1 MLSTRSTVFS
11 AFTIIACCCGVA
23 NLVLFGTNHFFYGS
37 GGNHQ
42 MASSES
48 GERAAGAG
56 RKLAVVV
63 PMYDGDVDES
73 FDAMRLWPTNC
84 SPLNVRYTDLVIYSA
99 EPVNEHALLSKV
111 PTAASMC
118 FRRTKVVSAG
128 LTAEEN
134 VYPRGPSSQFYKLFL
149 DPEVS
154 KEFELYDALAII
166 ESDVAVTHETSFE
179 RLYKAAFTTEEP
191 FWMKGSTLDGAEFH
205 ETAMVQEM
213 WHIIGHLNGNA
224 IYNNKAPAFAE
235 FVNFTLHRWEYDL
248 PYDVALW
255 ATIADFPYTWPLWQR
270 FASNFVVTNLIS
282 NVGFYDV
289 SEAEMMAAVTTDTL
303 FVHGSNSRG
312 GSVWNTGVKA
322 GFSQGH
328 ATIARC
334 TTSCGTRRLKRLPA
348 GMSTTCDDTCWADE
362 KDEASRFDNHLCGDS
377 TLFGDQ
383 CRLCYTDR
391 ATALR
396 ADRELAQQYKVTTV
410 ANTST
415 GKRYEGGGSES
426 IRKHVIMCDT
436 KRPPE
441 ALECTPECAKK
452 TDTVC
457 DQRCGT
463 NHFQDLHCNWR
474 ALGKTCRFCFTE
486 HVPARIADEIASA
499 RGSRVIMCNTH
510 EPPVIGSSARSILT
524 GETVENESSSSSS
537 DDEVFLAA
545 ELRDATGD
553 DPRELLFTKDI
564 ARGEICVFVPGYLE
578 YLAET
583 NHTVNSVLG
592 FMPGV
597 RVSIATGIIDFH
609 VYNRTV
615 GQRTGVHVWNS
626 SYVDFAALQADRAC
640 GNGTKLIYYMSP
652 GQVLSRE
659 FTSKDTH
666 SARGDL
672 LVSYTEVDKLETS
685 NALRATISTL
695 ILGFNAPSF
704 TYGTDL
710 ILPAD
715 TNAEL
720 RKVLLSASSPLADG
734 AVRSPLPLK
743 NQEAPPTEDNEEKE
757 QTLLRDYVV
766 ATASIHQLH
775 TRVYVPELLAALS
788 YSRNTEGVV
797 FHNPTQWTHHH
808 FFEEKSIWDIPLVK
822 PHFSCALDIKPS
834 LQGLDVA
841 EKIRKWLDSFRHGAR
856 CERGFVKMHKKH
868 LNTKPNWEF
877 GPLMSP
883 DPTENERTKL
893 ERMPSLKGYNI
904 SVMFRTFVGDAVL
917 FNVTLPTVSRYF
929 PDAKE
934 IVVVVEESD
943 GKLFE
948 KIIKPHQK
956 AAPFAIRLVTEPNI
970 MDGHIQQKYS
980 KLRADLYCEGDFV
993 LHLDS
998 DVVLFEPLTYDHIFH
1013 WGKPVLPFRRYREE
1027 VVAGQQLSAC
1037 WRKGTSFAVGE
1048 DVVHEFSIFNTH
1060 VYPRKMYPAIRGFME
1075 QRHGMPFEEFMAS
1088 RRGKCMSVKTLAT
1101 WTLEEQTLLL
1111 SDFNL
1116 MGAYLWYH
1124 MHDEMHWMATD
1135 PYDMQVDEWRRD
1147 VTRYAWVCQ
1156 ANGRHVPEDKP
1167 GEEQYIDG
1175 FLSVSDFSE
1184 CVSFKLFWKR
1194 NIMKNPE
1201 TREPNPP
1208 RFQEEY

>member
-1 MLSTRSTVFS
+1 
-11 AFTIIACCCGVA
+11 
-23 NLVLFGTNHFFYGS
+23 
-37 GGNHQ
+37 
-42 MASSES
+42 
-48 GERAAGAG
+48 
-56 RKLAVVV
+56 
-63 PMYDGDVDES
+63 
-73 FDAMRLWPTNC
+73 
-84 SPLNVRYTDLVIYSA
+84 
-99 EPVNEHALLSKV
+99 
-111 PTAASMC
+111 
-118 FRRTKVVSAG
+118 
-128 LTAEEN
+128 
-134 VYPRGPSSQFYKLFL
+134 
-149 DPEVS
+149 
-154 KEFELYDALAII
+154 
-166 ESDVAVTHETSFE
+166 
-179 RLYKAAFTTEEP
+179 
-191 FWMKGSTLDGAEFH
+191 
-205 ETAMVQEM
+205 
-213 WHIIGHLNGNA
+213 
-224 IYNNKAPAFAE
+224 
-235 FVNFTLHRWEYDL
+235 
-248 PYDVALW
+248 
-255 ATIADFPYTWPLWQR
+255 
-270 FASNFVVTNLIS
+270 
-282 NVGFYDV
+282 
-289 SEAEMMAAVTTDTL
+289 
-303 FVHGSNSRG
+303 
-312 GSVWNTGVKA
+312 
-322 GFSQGH
+322 
-328 ATIARC
+328 
-334 TTSCGTRRLKRLPA
+334 
-348 GMSTTCDDTCWADE
+348 
-362 KDEASRFDNHLCGDS
+362 
-377 TLFGDQ
+377 
-383 CRLCYTDR
+383 
-391 ATALR
+391 
-396 ADRELAQQYKVTTV
+396 
-410 ANTST
+410 
-415 GKRYEGGGSES
+415 
-426 IRKHVIMCDT
+426 
-436 KRPPE
+436 
-441 ALECTPECAKK
+441 
-452 TDTVC
+452 
-457 DQRCGT
+457 
-463 NHFQDLHCNWR
+463 
-474 ALGKTCRFCFTE
+474 
-486 HVPARIADEIASA
+486 
-499 RGSRVIMCNTH
+499 
-510 EPPVIGSSARSILT
+510 
-524 GETVENESSSSSS
+524 
-537 DDEVFLAA
+537 
-545 ELRDATGD
+545 
-553 DPRELLFTKDI
+553 
-564 ARGEICVFVPGYLE
+564 
-578 YLAET
+578 
-583 NHTVNSVLG
+583 
-592 FMPGV
+592 MPGV

-626 SYVDFAALQADRAC
+626 SYVDFAALHADRAC

-672 LVSYTEVDKLETS
+672 LVSYTEVNKLETS

-775 TRVYVPELLAALS
+775 TRVYVPE
-788 YSRNTEGVV
+788 
-797 FHNPTQWTHHH
+797 WTHHH

-841 EKIRKWLDSFRHGAR
+841 EKIRKWVDSFRHGAR

-917 FNVTLPTVSRYF
+917 FNVALPTVSRYF

-948 KIIKPHQK
+948 EIIKPHQK
-956 AAPFAIRLVTEPNI
+956 TAPFAIRVVTEPNI

-980 KLRADLYCEGDFV
+980 KVNNCPRAGGRGLP
-993 LHLDS
+993 S
-998 DVVLFEPLTYDHIFH
+998 R
-1013 WGKPVLPFRRYREE
+1013 WGKTLFTS
-1027 VVAGQQLSAC
+1027 SA
-1037 WRKGTSFAVGE
+1037 S
-1048 DVVHEFSIFNTH
+1048 STH
-1060 VYPRKMYPAIRGFME
+1060 MYPAIRGFME

-1175 FLSVSDFSE
+1175 LLSVSDFSE

-1208 RFQEEY
+1208 RFQKEY